1 MSEDKRLHLSETLSA
16 LSNEDK
22 AWVIHFL
29 VQGLFAEPAKKKA
42 KKVNRKDEFTDDQW
56 EEYFEHKP
64 AVPLPEDTPPLKDVL
79 AATSGRTIKQMEK
92 WL

>member
-1 MSEDKRLHLSETLSA
+1 MSEDKRKQLASTLST

-22 AWVIHFL
+22 AWVINFL
-29 VQGLFAEPAKKKA
+29 VQGLFSLPAKRTARK
-42 KKVNRKDEFTDDQW
+42 NRYDEFTDEQW

-64 AVPLPEDTPPLKDVL
+64 AVPLPEETPPLKEVL
-79 AATSGRTIKQMEK
+79 AATSGKGIKQMER

>member
-1 MSEDKRLHLSETLSA
+1 MSEDKKRYLTETLSS

-22 AWVIHFL
+22 AWVINFL
-29 VQGLFAEPAKKKA
+29 VQGIFSLPVKKTARK
-42 KKVNRKDEFTDDQW
+42 NRKDELTDEQW

-64 AVPLPEDTPPLKDVL
+64 VRRLPEETLPLKQL
-79 AATSGRTIKQMEK
+79 LTATSGKTIKQMEK